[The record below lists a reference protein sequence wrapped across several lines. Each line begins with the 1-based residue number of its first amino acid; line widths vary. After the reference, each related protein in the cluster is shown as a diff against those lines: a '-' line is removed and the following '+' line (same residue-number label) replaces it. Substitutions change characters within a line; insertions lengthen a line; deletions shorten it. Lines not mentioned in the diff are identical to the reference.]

1 MANENEIYEVDLDPG
16 MEGQNEETGD
26 PMIMCDFVTGTSMS
40 AEYKAS
46 SLEDMWN
53 HLEDMDASILEL
65 KKMMFELVSTPIDQ
79 RDAHVEEL
87 IDVLTKFHG
96 ETGLTNIDYNIHEDL
111 TDYEKC
117 ILMDMNLIIL
127 FTEMRTAAQL
137 HHVQSNTT
145 VHDFESLYSDFE
157 ALFSGLDEFE
167 TPSELIESFIDQATG
182 ESENDDDKEE
192 ASE

>member
-1 MANENEIYEVDLDPG
+1 MANEKDIYEVNLDPG

-46 SLEDMWN
+46 NLEDMWN

-65 KKMMFELVSTPIDQ
+65 KKMMFDLVSTPVDQ
-79 RDAHVEEL
+79 REAYVQEL
-87 IDVLTKFHG
+87 IGVLAKFHA
-96 ETGLTNIDYNIHEDL
+96 ETGLTNIDYNIREDL

-137 HHVQSNTT
+137 HHVQSDTSALA
-145 VHDFESLYSDFE
+145 HDFE
-157 ALFSGLDEFE
+157 ALFSGLDEFK
-167 TPSELIESFIDQATG
+167 TPSELIESFIDQAAE
-182 ESENDDDKEE
+182 ESVEESGNDDDKEE
-192 ASE
+192 VTE

>member
-1 MANENEIYEVDLDPG
+1 MANENEIYEVNLDPG

-46 SLEDMWN
+46 NLEDMWN

-65 KKMMFELVSTPIDQ
+65 KKMMFELVSTPTDQ
-79 RDAHVEEL
+79 RDAHVQEL
-87 IDVLTKFHG
+87 IGVLTKFHE
-96 ETGLTNIDYNIHEDL
+96 ETGLTNIDYNIREDL
-111 TDYEKC
+111 TEYEKC

-137 HHVQSNTT
+137 HHVQSDTNALA
-145 VHDFESLYSDFE
+145 HDFE
-157 ALFSGLDEFE
+157 ALFNGLDEFK
-167 TPSELIESFIDQATG
+167 TPSELIESFIDQAAEESVE
-182 ESENDDDKEE
+182 ESENDDKEE
-192 ASE
+192 VTE